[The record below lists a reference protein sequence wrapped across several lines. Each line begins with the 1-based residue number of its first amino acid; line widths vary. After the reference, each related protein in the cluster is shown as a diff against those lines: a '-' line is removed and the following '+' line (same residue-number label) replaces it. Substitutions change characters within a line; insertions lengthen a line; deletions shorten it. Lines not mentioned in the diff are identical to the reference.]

1 MTDGGRSTEWAAFM
15 DALGDYPDL
24 AERTLML
31 PGNHD
36 LNVADRANPARL
48 ELPSGTGKALREMRM
63 LSALVAVQGDRV
75 LVMDRETS
83 RFSRTLANV
92 VAPHEDDIRKF
103 ADTGNFGLSLKL
115 GRLWD
120 DLFPMILPPQ
130 MPGGLGVILLNSNAE
145 THFSFTSAL
154 GLVST
159 AQTRDLIAATRQFP
173 EACWIIGLHH
183 HLMEYPKAGSTL
195 AARIGTALINGS
207 WFLRRLRPLGRSVVA
222 MHGHRHFDWIGI
234 CGETRLISA
243 PSPVMSPS
251 AHFYIHRF
259 APRSDGTLSMLEPQ
273 RVAPENAPGDEA
285 A

>member
-1 MTDGGRSTEWAAFM
+1 
-15 DALGDYPDL
+15 
-24 AERTLML
+24 ML

-36 LNVADRANPARL
+36 LNVVDRANPARL

-195 AARIGTALINGS
+195 
-207 WFLRRLRPLGRSVVA
+207 P
-222 MHGHRHFDWIGI
+222 
-234 CGETRLISA
+234 
-243 PSPVMSPS
+243 
-251 AHFYIHRF
+251 
-259 APRSDGTLSMLEPQ
+259 
-273 RVAPENAPGDEA
+273 
-285 A
+285 